1 MSALPNQLN
10 ALTRNQTY
18 RRIVSVLAR
27 TSTVTIYEAPV
38 GSSIRIVSISVCN
51 VATTTATFRLHIL
64 APGESASASNAIYY
78 DNPLRGNATLLDDS
92 TRYLTAGDR
101 IAIRSDTA
109 SAIAVQ
115 IHGEE
120 T

>member
-1 MSALPNQLN
+1 MSALPSDINRLDRYR
-10 ALTRNQTY
+10 AR
-18 RRIVSVLAR
+18 RRIVAVLAR
-27 TSTVTIYEAPV
+27 TSTVTVYEVPS
-38 GSSIRIVSISVCN
+38 GRTLRIDSLSVCN
-51 VATTTATFRLHIL
+51 VATTTATFRIHIL
-64 APGESASASNAIYY
+64 APGESASTANAVYY
-78 DNPLRGNATLLDDS
+78 DNPLRGNATILDDS
-92 TRYLTAGDR
+92 IRHLTAGDR